1 MSNNPVVSN
10 NYVSTN
16 PDYRVSTR
24 ELTSGAQVQ
33 QFQID
38 IGTGTDSS
46 PITPANPLPI
56 TGTVT
61 VSGGGSS
68 PVSSTASAPTFATIG
83 TSTGVLLASNASR
96 KGCTFVNDSSGTIY
110 LGFGASAV
118 VGSGIRLNANG
129 GSFTMN
135 PMTFTTQAI
144 NAIST
149 SASCNVTVQEF
160 T

>member
-1 MSNNPVVSN
+1 MADNAPVDNGPLGTIPPRSIDKGGV
-10 NYVSTN
+10 
-16 PDYRVSTR
+16 
-24 ELTSGAQVQ
+24 LTQVMAIDKGGAGAESLVTE
-33 QFQID
+33 
-38 IGTGTDSS
+38 G
-46 PITPANPLPI
+46 NPLP
-56 TGTVT
+56 VT
-61 VSGGGSS
+61 LISGGSTS

-135 PMTFTTQAI
+135 PMTYTTQAI